1 MSNQK
6 ENAAD
11 FLLGAEPTKAETA
24 RFEREHVNVP
34 KEPSAAAPTTLES
47 AIAMLIQMQV
57 ENQKLTQMMFQREA
71 RKEGEEKALIE
82 RFEQRDKQRRLN
94 AREFGRQQMATQAG
108 CKHQKGL
115 SRGSIKGPVVDYA
128 VYLHTFID
136 HSQTIKCRICK
147 MTWRP
152 GDTKEFLMINGQK
165 IANHTKVGWAEAV
178 EFTKQSTDKE
188 SSSEAPLHVDG
199 DIALLLQGRDPSFIQ
214 QLLTSP
220 EGRAFLART
229 KDTATAVVSL

>member
-6 ENAAD
+6 DNAAE
-11 FLLGAEPTKAETA
+11 FLLSVEPKKAEA
-24 RFEREHVNVP
+24 PVIVP
-34 KEPSAAAPTTLES
+34 AVIPAVIPAVATPDMAQLMTMLL
-47 AIAMLIQMQV
+47 AMQA

-71 RKEGEEKALIE
+71 RKEGEEREFLARI
-82 RFEQRDKQRRLN
+82 EQRDKQRRLN
-94 AREFGRQQMATQAG
+94 AREFDRTRLLTQAQ

-115 SRGSIKGPVVDYA
+115 GKGSIKGPVVDYA

-152 GDTKEFLMINGQK
+152 GDTKENLMINGQRVT
-165 IANHTKVGWAEAV
+165 NHTKVGWAEAV
-178 EFTKQSTDKE
+178 EMTKQSTDKE

-199 DIALLLQGRDPSFIQ
+199 DIALLLQGRDPSFISN
-214 QLLTSP
+214 LLNSP
-220 EGRAFLART
+220 EGRAFLERT
-229 KDTATAVVSL
+229 KQTATATA